1 MMVYFELGEEM
12 MYSTCHDQAL
22 GIASTGQK
30 KKSESPTGILTSFPR
45 FSLLLRE
52 RTQVTAGLVAP
63 KIWEPKIRDGVF
75 THGSY

>member
-1 MMVYFELGEEM
+1 MARSGTGDRELG
-12 MYSTCHDQAL
+12 T
-22 GIASTGQK
+22 K

-52 RTQVTAGLVAP
+52 RTLVAAGHVVP

-75 THGSY
+75 THGPY